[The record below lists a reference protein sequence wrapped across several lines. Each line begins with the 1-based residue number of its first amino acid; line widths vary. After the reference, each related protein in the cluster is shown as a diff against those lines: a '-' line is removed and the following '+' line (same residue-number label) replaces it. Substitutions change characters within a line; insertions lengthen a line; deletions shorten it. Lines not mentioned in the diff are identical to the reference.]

1 MGMAVFPASSGSG
14 PMRQMPAIGIT
25 IMFPAAFNRKY
36 DSNASSLFW
45 L

>member
-14 PMRQMPAIGIT
+14 PMRQMPTIGI
-25 IMFPAAFNRKY
+25 MSAFAAALNRKC
-36 DSNASSLFW
+36 DSDASSLFR